1 MLIIPAIDLKNG
13 VAVRLKQGRMEE
25 STVFGDDPVAVA
37 GRWFKL
43 GARRLHVV
51 DLDGAFAGKP
61 VNHGWVEA
69 IVRAYPGWP
78 VQIGGGIRT
87 LETIQAYLDA
97 GAHYVI
103 LGTKA
108 VQDPDF
114 VAEACQK
121 FPQQIIAGVDAR
133 EGKAA
138 IQGWAEQTQ
147 TPVAELAARL
157 EQAGVAALVYTD
169 ILRDGMLSGVN
180 VTATAALAQQVRL
193 PVIASGGISTLT
205 DIQALVAAGGIAG
218 AISGRALYEGTLDFT
233 AAQALADA
241 GVA

>member
-13 VAVRLKQGRMEE
+13 AAVRLKQGRMED

-37 GRWFKL
+37 GRWFNL

-61 VNHGWVEA
+61 VNRGIVEA
-69 IVRAYPGWP
+69 VVRTYPGWP

-87 LETIQAYLDA
+87 LETISAYLEA
-97 GAHYVI
+97 GAQFVI

-108 VQDPDF
+108 VQDPAF
-114 VAEACQK
+114 VRQACQQ
-121 FPQQIIAGVDAR
+121 FPGQVIAGIDAR

-138 IQGWAEQTQ
+138 IQGWAEQTD
-147 TPVAELAARL
+147 TPVAELALRL
-157 EQAGVAALVYTD
+157 QEAGVCALIYTD

-180 VTATAALAQQVRL
+180 VAATAALAQIL
-193 PVIASGGISTLT
+193 NIPVIASGGISKID
-205 DIQALVAAGGIAG
+205 DIQALIAAGGIAG
-218 AISGRALYEGTLDFT
+218 AISGRALYEGTLDFS
-233 AAQALADA
+233 AAQILAD